1 MPVDPEILAANRR
14 ATERIRSIGERL
26 TDEQL
31 RHPVGEHWTM
41 AITLAHLA
49 FWDRRALDSLR
60 RSVAANEPAAAD
72 IDVVVN
78 DLSLPQW
85 AALPPRETVRL
96 ALDAAAETDAFVA
109 TLDESLAEAI
119 LAASPRVV
127 RRHLHRNE
135 HLDEAE
141 AAIRDGAAS

>member
-1 MPVDPEILAANRR
+1 MSIDPEILAANQ
-14 ATERIRSIGERL
+14 ASTDRIRAIGERL
-26 TDEQL
+26 TDEEL
-31 RHPVGEHWTM
+31 RHPVGEHWTV

-60 RSVAANEPAAAD
+60 RSVAAGRPAAAD
-72 IDVVVN
+72 IDIVVN
-78 DLSLPQW
+78 DLALPLW
-85 AALPPRETVRL
+85 AAIPPRDTVRL

-109 TLDESLAEAI
+109 TLDESLVEAL

-135 HLDEAE
+135 HLDEAV
-141 AAIRDGAAS
+141 AAL

>member
-1 MPVDPEILAANRR
+1 MPVDPEILAANERS
-14 ATERIRSIGERL
+14 TDRIRSIGERL
-26 TDEQL
+26 TDDEL
-31 RHPVGEHWTM
+31 RHPVGEHWTV

-60 RSVAANEPAAAD
+60 RSVAANEPAAAV

-85 AALPPRETVRL
+85 AAIPPRETVRL
-96 ALDAAAETDAFVA
+96 ALEAAAETDAFVA
-109 TLDESLAEAI
+109 TLDASLAAAV
-119 LAASPRVV
+119 LTASPRVV

-141 AAIRDGAAS
+141 AALGG

>member
-1 MPVDPEILAANRR
+1 MPVDPEILAANQRS
-14 ATERIRSIGERL
+14 TDRIRTIGERL
-26 TDEQL
+26 TDEEL
-31 RHPVGEHWTM
+31 RHPVGEHWTV

-49 FWDRRALDSLR
+49 FWDRRALDSLQ
-60 RSVAANEPAAAD
+60 RSVAANEPAAAV

-78 DLSLPQW
+78 DLSLAQW
-85 AALPPRETVRL
+85 AALPPRETARL

-109 TLDESLAEAI
+109 TLDESLATAI

-141 AAIRDGAAS
+141 AALGG